1 MDWKI
6 SLQGIKKLDTN
17 LNGKVFFITNF
28 IVDLNL
34 GNLKWNPLPFQIK
47 VLEKKS
53 RKKRV

>member
-34 GNLKWNPLPFQIK
+34 DNLKWNPLPFQIK